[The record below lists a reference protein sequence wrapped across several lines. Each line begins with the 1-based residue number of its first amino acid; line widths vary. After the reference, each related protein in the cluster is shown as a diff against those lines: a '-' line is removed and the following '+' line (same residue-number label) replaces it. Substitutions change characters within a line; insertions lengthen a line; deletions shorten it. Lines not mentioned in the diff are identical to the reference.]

1 MSADFKKFLKCSY
14 NYECSQKETF
24 SSFCDNY
31 LFDDAK
37 SLIRENF
44 GSITIDNFKLPKLS
58 LSKTAYLKQ
67 IGNQNFQKISQTT
80 ISSSDISNLTFQNVN
95 SEFESNTNNNCHKI
109 YRTSNNS
116 EASFVAMLKLDNDV
130 SKFLVYKNKPQN
142 QFISFCDH
150 SKI

>member
-24 SSFCDNY
+24 NSFCDNRV
-31 LFDDAK
+31 LDDAK

-44 GSITIDNFKLPKLS
+44 GSTNIDNFKLPKLS
-58 LSKTAYLKQ
+58 LSKTAYFKQ
-67 IGNQNFQKISQTT
+67 IEKENFQKISRTSIT
-80 ISSSDISNLTFQNVN
+80 SSNISNLTFQNVN
-95 SEFESNTNNNCHKI
+95 SEFENNSNNNCHKM
-109 YRTSNNS
+109 YRTSNSS

-142 QFISFCDH
+142 QFISFCND